1 MHSRTIWMILSLL
14 LLTVSLTAGTV
25 DVNSAVGIWTDPT
38 PVEGIVGVET
48 SKISW
53 GSPALSAYSYA
64 TAAPVCNID
73 PGVPFQVGTFT
84 HENYPIG
91 LPLLESAVLQ
101 MILGMQIPGDG
112 IPGGTNIFKVFSY
125 LFEHN
130 ETPNVVGE
138 CDPAGDPPCP
148 DVVSIPNPLASQTF
162 QMDNLI
168 YTLKIGFM
176 NDQGQLVN
184 ELITNE
190 NQDNQAFIYGV
201 FTTEGVPQVPEP
213 GTLLALGLGLSGIA
227 MAVRRRQRS

>member
-1 MHSRTIWMILSLL
+1 MHTRTIWMVVSLL
-14 LLTVSLTAGTV
+14 LLAVSLPAGTV
-25 DVNSAVGIWTDPT
+25 DVNTAGGIWTNPT
-38 PVEGIVGVET
+38 PAAGIVGVGT

-64 TAAPVCNID
+64 TAAPVYDIN

-91 LPLLESAVLQ
+91 LPLLESAVLE
-101 MILGMQIPGDG
+101 ITLGMQIPGDG
-112 IPGGTNIFKVFSY
+112 VLGGTNISKVFSY
-125 LFEHN
+125 LFNHN
-130 ETPNVVGE
+130 ETPNAPP
-138 CDPAGDPPCP
+138 CNPAGDPPCP

-213 GTLLALGLGLSGIA
+213 GTLLALGLGLSGVA
-227 MAVRRRQRS
+227 LAVRRRQRS